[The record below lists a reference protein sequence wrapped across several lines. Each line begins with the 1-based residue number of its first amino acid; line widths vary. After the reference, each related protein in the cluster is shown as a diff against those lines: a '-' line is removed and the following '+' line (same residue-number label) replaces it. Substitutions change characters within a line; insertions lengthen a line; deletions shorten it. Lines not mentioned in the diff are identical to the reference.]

1 MLPNGIQLDGCVC
14 SAAHGTV
21 EGSGTTQTNNNDST
35 VSCSGKDSTLFLET
49 RIGDLNATF
58 NLKEDSRTE
67 ILPVTKKKK
76 KSPSNLLKIQ
86 QRLRAFLEKK
96 NKEKKEGGLASSS

>member
-1 MLPNGIQLDGCVC
+1 MHVLPP
-14 SAAHGTV
+14 TV
-21 EGSGTTQTNNNDST
+21 EGSGTTQRPTT
-35 VSCSGKDSTLFLET
+35 TLFLET
-49 RIGDLNATF
+49 RIGGLNATF